1 MPHPQ
6 IYFCLLF
13 RHACYVILCYAFQS
27 TNIVYKPIFPVNSR
41 RPTFRIA
48 EHEHFVWGSTSDTGS
63 GPTTIT
69 HGCNRQCKN
78 IILNYPAWFWLQSNI
93 INTLISKS
101 PLDHKTF
108 SLSKLLNPQI
118 SCWHIFRQNIL
129 TAPLSLVHCLLKQKT
144 EMVKRNHFDVVANL
158 DRRTQ
163 LSQTKLLSPTQTNGS
178 FPLDILFTIFRIV
191 WGVVSIEIP
200 RWHKN

>member
-1 MPHPQ
+1 MLHPQ

-27 TNIVYKPIFPVNSR
+27 INIVYKPIFPVNSR

-93 INTLISKS
+93 IKTSFSKS
-101 PLDHKTF
+101 LLDHKTF

-118 SCWHIFRQNIL
+118 SSSWHIFRQNIL
-129 TAPLSLVHCLLKQKT
+129 TAALSLVHCYTHRQKRQ

-163 LSQTKLLSPTQTNGS
+163 LSQTKLLSPPPKPMEAS
-178 FPLDILFTIFRIV
+178 L
-191 WGVVSIEIP
+191 
-200 RWHKN
+200 

>member
-27 TNIVYKPIFPVNSR
+27 INIVYKPIFPVNSR

-78 IILNYPAWFWLQSNI
+78 IILNYPKLPSCLILLDSALWLQSNI
-93 INTLISKS
+93 INTLIPKS

-118 SCWHIFRQNIL
+118 SSWHILRQNIL
-129 TAPLSLVHCLLKQKT
+129 TAALSLVHCLL
-144 EMVKRNHFDVVANL
+144 
-158 DRRTQ
+158 
-163 LSQTKLLSPTQTNGS
+163 
-178 FPLDILFTIFRIV
+178 
-191 WGVVSIEIP
+191 
-200 RWHKN
+200 